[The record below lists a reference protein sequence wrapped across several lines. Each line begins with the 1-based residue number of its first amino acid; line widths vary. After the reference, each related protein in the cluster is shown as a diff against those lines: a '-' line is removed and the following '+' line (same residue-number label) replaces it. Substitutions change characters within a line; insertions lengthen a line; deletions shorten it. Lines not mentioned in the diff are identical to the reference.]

1 VKPIVPADLH
11 YRAAVRAQAL
21 RPGGHA
27 GRVQGPGLEPIGSVP
42 LARARDLRRLDLHTS
57 LRDPFGQLWVRQF
70 RQRSALRVWLL
81 LDVSASM
88 QRWRSPLQAL
98 ALALA
103 HSALRQG
110 DAFGLWPFAQAVDP
124 SEALTPTRS
133 RQAVAAAI
141 DRVWSAPWSGQG
153 VHGLADLAALLPGE
167 PALVVLASDFL
178 APVDRWQDG
187 VARLARHDV
196 LPLWLDEPD
205 EQARLPRWGLAPLRD
220 AETGQQRLMW
230 MRPALV
236 QRWQAQADDHRAQVR
251 AALSRQQ
258 RVPLQMG
265 SRFDADALNRQ
276 LAARGV

>member
-1 VKPIVPADLH
+1 MDTTTPADLH

-27 GRVQGPGLEPIGSVP
+27 GRVLGPGLEPTGSVP

-81 LDVSASM
+81 LDASASM
-88 QRWRSPLQAL
+88 QRWRQPLQAL

-110 DAFGLWPFAQAVDP
+110 DAFGLWPFAQSANPAD
-124 SEALTPTRS
+124 ALMPTRS
-133 RQAVAAAI
+133 RQAVAAALE
-141 DRVWSAPWSGQG
+141 RVWATAWQGQG
-153 VHGLADLAALLPGE
+153 VQGLEDVASLLPGE
-167 PALVVLASDFL
+167 PALVLLASDFL
-178 APVDRWQDG
+178 APVEQWQDG

-220 AETGQQRLMW
+220 AETGRQRLVW
-230 MRPALV
+230 MRPGLAQRWREQADEHRALV
-236 QRWQAQADDHRAQVR
+236 RS
-251 AALSRQQ
+251 ALSQQQ
-258 RVPLQMG
+258 RVPLLMG
-265 SRFDADALNRQ
+265 SRFNADAMNRQ

>member
-1 VKPIVPADLH
+1 MDPNPPADLH

-21 RPGGHA
+21 RPGAHA
-27 GRVQGPGLEPIGSVP
+27 GRVQGPGLEPTASVP

-81 LDVSASM
+81 LDASASM
-88 QRWRSPLQAL
+88 QRWRQPVQVL

-110 DAFGLWPFAQAVDP
+110 DAFGLWPFAQSADP
-124 SEALTPTRS
+124 ADALTPTRS
-133 RQAVAAAI
+133 RHAVAAAI
-141 DRVWSAPWSGQG
+141 ERVWSSPWQGQG
-153 VHGLADLAALLPGE
+153 VQGLADLAALLPGE

-178 APVDRWQDG
+178 APVDQWQDG

-196 LPLWLDEPD
+196 LPLWLDEPE
-205 EQARLPRWGLAPLRD
+205 EQATLPRWGLAPLRD
-220 AETGQQRLMW
+220 AETGRQRLMW

-236 QRWQAQADDHRAQVR
+236 QRWRAQADAHRQAVR
-251 AALSRQQ
+251 QALSRQQ
-258 RVPLQMG
+258 REPLLMG

-276 LAARGV
+276 LAARGA